1 MVIGRCRRSGADGA
15 CVRAVFDVRISV
27 AEDRTIAK
35 MSKLPP
41 AVQNDSTV
49 EWLSFRS
56 DNDAIVLAPLPGI
69 RFAPMQLEAGE
80 FQCIASDEQVLR
92 PLATVT
98 AFSDVPMDQE
108 IIENWPAEHAIL
120 PSALA
125 GGGVRALC

>member
-1 MVIGRCRRSGADGA
+1 MVIGRCCRSGADEA

-35 MSKLPP
+35 ISKLPP

-56 DNDAIVLAPLPGI
+56 DNDAIVLASIPRV

-80 FQCIASDEQVLR
+80 FQCIQRDEQVLG
-92 PLATVT
+92 PLETVT
-98 AFSDVPMDQE
+98 GFFDVPVDWE
-108 IIENWPAEHAIL
+108 IIENRGAENAIL
-120 PSALA
+120 
-125 GGGVRALC
+125 